1 MHVHRCDNMLR
12 KYLTTRKCIYLT
24 YYISI
29 PASLP
34 FLNIPVLGKVQ
45 NSGLKLIALFRLC
58 GGPKKKV
65 CCGRFETIE
74 KYYMEE
80 IGRII
85 YVLL

>member
-1 MHVHRCDNMLR
+1 MLR
-12 KYLTTRKCIYLT
+12 KYLKTRECIYLT

-45 NSGLKLIALFRLC
+45 NTGLKLIALFRLC
-58 GGPKKKV
+58 GGTMKKV
-65 CCGRFETIE
+65 CCGRFETF
-74 KYYMEE
+74 KKDYMEDL
-80 IGRII
+80 GRII

>member
-1 MHVHRCDNMLR
+1 MLR
-12 KYLTTRKCIYLT
+12 KYLKTRKCIYFT

-29 PASLP
+29 QASHP

-45 NSGLKLIALFRLC
+45 NSSLKLIALVRLC
-58 GGPKKKV
+58 GGPKKQV

-74 KYYMEE
+74 KYYMEGF
-80 IGRII
+80 GRII